1 MSVEGGPDIVTNGL
15 VLYLDAANNRSIVSG
30 STTWFDLSRN
40 GNTGSLINGP
50 TYSSANG
57 GGIVLDAT
65 DDWISIVPNSS
76 LKVDGGDF
84 TIFSVHRIGTVMDN
98 YGNFFYQ
105 GSDDNFQGGGIANK
119 SIFFQRYQNDSV
131 ELDFYGNGVR
141 VNFGTNSFAANT
153 LVFIAVSF
161 KKTALTSVFFRNGVF
176 SSTQTHTGS
185 PSFTTLSAVQ
195 IGKRYINGYFFST
208 KDLAGTNYITML
220 YNRSLTNSEIL
231 KNYNA
236 TKGRYGL

>member
-1 MSVEGGPDIVTNGL
+1 MAYQNGPKIVADGL
-15 VLYLDAANNRSIVSG
+15 VLCLDAGNPKSYTGSG
-30 STTWFDLSRN
+30 TTWTDLSRN
-40 GNTGSLINGP
+40 GNNGTLTNGP
-50 TYSSANG
+50 VFNTG
-57 GGIVLDAT
+57 DKGGIVLDAA
-65 DDWISIVPNSS
+65 DDWISISPSSS

-84 TIFSVHRIGTVMDN
+84 TIFSVHKIGTVMDN
-98 YGNFFYQ
+98 WGNFFYQ
-105 GSDDNFQGGGIANK
+105 GSDDGFQGGAATNK

-208 KDLAGTNYITML
+208 KDLSGTNYITLL
-220 YNRSLTNSEIL
+220 YNRSLSNLEIL
-231 KNYNA
+231 QNYNA
-236 TKGRYGL
+236 TKGRFKL